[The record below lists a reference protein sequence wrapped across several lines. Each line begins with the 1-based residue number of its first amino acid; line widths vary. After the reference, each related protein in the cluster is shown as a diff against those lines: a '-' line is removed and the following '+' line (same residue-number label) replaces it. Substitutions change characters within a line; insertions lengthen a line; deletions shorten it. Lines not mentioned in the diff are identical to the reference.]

1 MIAAPIVYRP
11 DKLCLPGIR
20 QSRSLSHRFL
30 NPFPKYLQI
39 RDILRKRLE
48 RCEVGDRL
56 PTEHELCEEFGVS
69 RETVRDALRGLE
81 EDGFVAR
88 KRGQGT
94 SVIKVPRPRSER
106 RLTGLTEDFSAL
118 KLDTEARVIK
128 REVELPSPLV
138 AELMSTAPD
147 ESIYVIERLRFF
159 SRDHFAHHT
168 AYLPIDVGSQIARL
182 DLSRTSMMH
191 ELRET
196 LAYDIWEDHQRIEA
210 TVADSDMAK
219 LLRVD
224 VGSPLLCITRHFLEG
239 GSNRTIVLFRSLYR
253 ADRYYY
259 TVKTSQDTREEKSQ
273 SGTRGAKK
281 SARSR
286 AKSSSRTSAT

>member
-1 MIAAPIVYRP
+1 M
-11 DKLCLPGIR
+11 
-20 QSRSLSHRFL
+20 SHSFL

-39 RDILRKRLE
+39 REILRKRLE
-48 RCEVGDRL
+48 RSEVGDRL
-56 PTEHELCEEFGVS
+56 PTEHVLCAEFGVS

-81 EDGFVAR
+81 EDGLVTR
-88 KRGQGT
+88 RRGQGT

-128 REVELPSPLV
+128 REIELPSPLV
-138 AELMSTAPD
+138 AELMSAPPD

-159 SRDHFAHHT
+159 SRDHFAHHS
-168 AYLPIDVGSQIARL
+168 AFMPIDVGAQIARL
-182 DLSRTSMMH
+182 DLARTSIMR

-196 LAYDIWEDHQRIEA
+196 LAYEIWEDHQRIEA
-210 TVADSDMAK
+210 TVADSEMAG

-224 VGSPLLCITRHFLEG
+224 VGSPLLCITRHFLEE
-239 GSNRTIVLFRSLYR
+239 GSNRTIVLFRSHYR

-259 TVKTSQDTREEKSQ
+259 TVKTAQDGRKDKVKSEQ
-273 SGTRGAKK
+273 RRAKRGE
-281 SARSR
+281 RSR
-286 AKSSSRTSAT
+286 AKPASRTSATR